1 MFELGVESVYPAVPE
16 GVTVM
21 VMCWVNNLG
30 SLCLLFVPIEDAAT
44 AFNYIVAGTTVAA
57 AVGTLLFLKQQNN
70 RLTVDEKVVPVEASL
85 VDAAEDS
92 LSSEGG
98 FVRLLDGAAAG
109 PVLQHHHDAAPAGV
123 RAALMTGDGFGGVGH
138 TTSAKMVELA

>member
-30 SLCLLFVPIEDAAT
+30 SLCLLFVPIANAAT

-57 AVGTLLFLKQQNN
+57 AVGTMLFLKQQNN
-70 RLTVDEKVVPVEASL
+70 RLALDEKAVPVEASINDGGSEIN
-85 VDAAEDS
+85 VDS
-92 LSSEGG
+92 G
-98 FVRLLDGAAAG
+98 FRLLDSDAAG
-109 PVLQHHHDAAPAGV
+109 GETTAVPAGV
-123 RAALMTGDGFGGVGH
+123 RAALLASDGLTGAGA
-138 TTSAKMVELA
+138 SEKLVELA